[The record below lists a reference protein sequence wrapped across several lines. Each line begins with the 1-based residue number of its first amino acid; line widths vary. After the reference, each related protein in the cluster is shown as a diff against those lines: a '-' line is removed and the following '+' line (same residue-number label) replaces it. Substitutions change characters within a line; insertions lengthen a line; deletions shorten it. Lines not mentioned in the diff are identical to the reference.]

1 MMTNKAETSPVPDT
15 GRNQVSAVV
24 YDLPTVPPVPATP
37 PEVARWG
44 RIGLLMILAGVGGFL
59 LWGATLELATG
70 AHAIGMV
77 RLSDDKQVVA
87 HIEGGII
94 RAITVKEGDVVHSGQ
109 DLAVLDDYASETNLA
124 ILEKRRWEMMAR
136 KARLEAVRDR
146 LDAIIF
152 PTELTDAAEQQG
164 NMEIADILSAQRR
177 QFTADRTELDGQK
190 QILDQQIAQINAMIT
205 SLREQITAGQD
216 QLDLIAEEVKD
227 VETLLARGLERRPRL
242 LALQRN
248 QAALNAQQSD
258 FNGRIASYEEKIG
271 ESRLQMI
278 NLDSDTRA
286 KAISELTQTQTELTQ
301 VDEQWLNARTRSRE
315 MTLRA
320 SMDGRVIN
328 LRRSSVGS
336 VIAPGMT
343 LMEIVPDNK
352 IYVVDANVSPMDIDV
367 VQKLP
372 VGPLPEDQPAAAQIR
387 LTGLKQRTHVTLR
400 AIIQRVSPDAIIDDK
415 SGVSYFSARVSFDA
429 GDPNFKRL
437 LDNGELYAGMPAEV
451 SFIASHRTMLQYL
464 VQPLID
470 SFYRSFHEE

>member
-1 MMTNKAETSPVPDT
+1 
-15 GRNQVSAVV
+15 
-24 YDLPTVPPVPATP
+24 
-37 PEVARWG
+37 
-44 RIGLLMILAGVGGFL
+44 
-59 LWGATLELATG
+59 
-70 AHAIGMV
+70 
-77 RLSDDKQVVA
+77 
-87 HIEGGII
+87 
-94 RAITVKEGDVVHSGQ
+94 
-109 DLAVLDDYASETNLA
+109 
-124 ILEKRRWEMMAR
+124 
-136 KARLEAVRDR
+136 
-146 LDAIIF
+146 
-152 PTELTDAAEQQG
+152 
-164 NMEIADILSAQRR
+164 
-177 QFTADRTELDGQK
+177 
-190 QILDQQIAQINAMIT
+190 
-205 SLREQITAGQD
+205 
-216 QLDLIAEEVKD
+216 
-227 VETLLARGLERRPRL
+227 
-242 LALQRN
+242 
-248 QAALNAQQSD
+248 
-258 FNGRIASYEEKIG
+258 
-271 ESRLQMI
+271 
-278 NLDSDTRA
+278 
-286 KAISELTQTQTELTQ
+286 
-301 VDEQWLNARTRSRE
+301 
-315 MTLRA
+315 
-320 SMDGRVIN
+320 MDGRVIN